1 MRSRAQA
8 LVELG
13 LVLPLLVGIVMVLF
27 QFGVLFV
34 IYLSLVHATR
44 DVGRWMA
51 VHPDTTDAQ
60 FQAYVSADMPST
72 ISGANLTAQVLP
84 ACPSLSNGVCTARPA
99 GSALH
104 IHMSYDPSMS
114 VFLPTRLSLGFF
126 NASVPVGLPP
136 YDYYVMVEQR

>member
-13 LVLPLLVGIVMVLF
+13 LVMPLLVGIVAVLF

-51 VHPDTTDAQ
+51 VHPDATDAQ
-60 FQAYVSADMPST
+60 FQAYVTADMPST
-72 ISGANLTAQVLP
+72 ISGASLTAQALP
-84 ACPSLSNGVCTARPA
+84 GCPSLSNGVCPARPA

-104 IHMSYDPSMS
+104 IRMSYDLTQS

-126 NASVPVGLPP
+126 NASVPIAMPP

>member
-1 MRSRAQA
+1 MRGRAQA

-13 LVLPLLVGIVMVLF
+13 LVMPLLVGMVMVLF

-34 IYLSLVHATR
+34 IYLSIVHATR
-44 DVGRWMA
+44 DVGRWLA

-72 ISGANLTAQVLP
+72 ISGTSLTAQALP
-84 ACPSLSNGVCTARPA
+84 ACPSLSNGICTSRPA

-104 IHMSYDPSMS
+104 IHMTYDPVKS

-126 NASVPVGLPP
+126 NASVPIALPP